1 MDAQLKSHLGPK
13 KKFPYPRAKVEK
25 FLPIQRVFFSKKQ
38 ADKNTIWGIA
48 GQIKRRLSSFAGLP
62 QG

>member
-1 MDAQLKSHLGPK
+1 
-13 KKFPYPRAKVEK
+13 
-25 FLPIQRVFFSKKQ
+25 VFFSKKQ